1 MAPGRPRAPSA
12 LGETETDISPKLRST
27 CGDIWKCLRTSGPH
41 AETSRDITETVRACV
56 LLRLVAA
63 SCRADA
69 VPDRPSGEAPEDSD
83 SVASQVPS
91 LGLPPPSESG
101 LGSGLNSNLHDSVTS
116 AGVPAEDSDDSEA
129 DLEVEADGRLG
140 GLGGLGG
147 GGATTWRSNNFV
159 ANATKLLQ
167 VPLPGF
173 G

>member
-1 MAPGRPRAPSA
+1 M
-12 LGETETDISPKLRST
+12 L
-27 CGDIWKCLRTSGPH
+27 
-41 AETSRDITETVRACV
+41 
-56 LLRLVAA
+56 
-63 SCRADA
+63 
-69 VPDRPSGEAPEDSD
+69 DRPGGEAPEDSD